1 LPSIFAK
8 QHQLIIIQH
17 FKTNLIME
25 NSKKIQLGLL
35 VVVAG
40 LLIANMTG
48 AFSGMFGGKGGEETR
63 ETIGTTADVTGANTV
78 TPTDAGT
85 PVEGEVTVPTGPLT
99 SMQFEELEFD
109 FGTVKAGEKVGHKY
123 KFKNTG
129 KEPLIISNAKGS
141 CGCTVPSWPKEP
153 IPVGGTGEIE
163 VQFDSKGKKD
173 AQSKRVT
180 ITANTDPAQTFLT
193 IKGNVTPD
201 PADEAAAAAKA
212 AATPAA
218 Q

>member
-1 LPSIFAK
+1 
-8 QHQLIIIQH
+8 
-17 FKTNLIME
+17 ME

-35 VVVAG
+35 VVVGG
-40 LLIANMTG
+40 LLIANLTG
-48 AFSGMFGGKGGEETR
+48 AFSGMFGGKGGDETR
-63 ETIGTTADVTGANTV
+63 ETIGTTPDVTAGTTTV
-78 TPTDAGT
+78 TPGDAGT
-85 PVEGEVTVPTGPLT
+85 PAEGEVTVPTGPLT
-99 SMQFEELEFD
+99 SMQFDELEFD
-109 FGTVKAGEKVGHKY
+109 FGTVKAGEKVAHKY

-201 PADEAAAAAKA
+201 PADEAAAKA
-212 AATPAA
+212 AGTPAA